1 MNHAQ
6 FDAIALILLALGT
19 WFYTQALGRLN
30 RRVRDLEQDR
40 TAHAAAL
47 REAYASHAWALY
59 RLRGV
64 FDQHA
69 EQPGHGPHDDGG
81 DPGPAAG
88 AVPRP
93 PLRVPSRCDP
103 TVGWGR
109 GEDLVMGCLAA
120 GLAVLG
126 GVALGLGVG
135 CLCWFGLTGW
145 GLLITA
151 VGVAALGLLI
161 LLVALLWLHTDPGVS
176 SH

>member
-81 DPGPAAG
+81 DPAGVLPGPPG
-88 AVPRP
+88 PLPGPFRGRPFGFPPAVTP
-93 PLRVPSRCDP
+93 PS
-103 TVGWGR
+103 G
-109 GEDLVMGCLAA
+109 GE
-120 GLAVLG
+120 G
-126 GVALGLGVG
+126 GK
-135 CLCWFGLTGW
+135 T
-145 GLLITA
+145 
-151 VGVAALGLLI
+151 
-161 LLVALLWLHTDPGVS
+161 S
-176 SH
+176 